1 MDHVAQIDDDVLG
14 APKDAK
20 IAALGDPKIACA
32 NSKRQLIAMK
42 DQKEADNLKSKQTR
56 MFNQELH
63 NFLSNK
69 FQDYRDG

>member
-1 MDHVAQIDDDVLG
+1 MDHEATIDDDVLG

-42 DQKEADNLKSKQTR
+42 EKNEANNLKSKQTR

-63 NFLSNK
+63 FFLFNK